1 MDLTAILAMDPL
13 ILSAVLLA
21 AFVTSIIHGGTGI
34 GGGFLMAIVLAPL
47 IGVVATVPVL
57 AVALTISGVARV
69 FFNRDALH
77 WGAYRLVMITTIPG
91 VILAALIYSNLNATA
106 IAIILG
112 TTILASVPVR
122 HWAARRQIEAG
133 PRALMGAGAVY
144 GVASGASI
152 GAGMLLIPFLTGHG
166 LNRREFVG
174 TLAAIA
180 LTMNIT
186 RTSVYGGTDMLG
198 DGWFALGV
206 LCGLATIPG
215 NWVGQKVL
223 RGMGEGWHKV
233 AIDVLTVFG
242 GLNFFRIAI
251 MG

>member
-1 MDLTAILAMDPL
+1 MDMTAILALDPT
-13 ILSAVLLA
+13 ILCAVLVA
-21 AFVTSIIHGGTGI
+21 AIVTSAIHGATGI
-34 GGGFLMAIVLAPL
+34 GGGFLMAIILAPL

-77 WGAYRLVMITTIPG
+77 WGAYRAVMTTTIPG
-91 VILAALIYSNLNATA
+91 VVIAATIYVLLNATV

-112 TTILASVPVR
+112 ATILGSVPLR
-122 HWAARRQIEAG
+122 HWAARREIRAG
-133 PRALMGAGAVY
+133 RGALMGAGSVY
-144 GVASGASI
+144 GLASGASI
-152 GAGMLLIPFLTGHG
+152 GAGMLLIPFLTGYG

-186 RTSVYGGTDMLG
+186 RTSVYGSADLLS

-206 LCGLATIPG
+206 LCGLATLPG
-215 NWVGQKVL
+215 NWIGQKLL
-223 RGMGEGWHKV
+223 RGMGDARHQT
-233 AIDVLTVFG
+233 AIDVLTIFG

-251 MG
+251 TG

>member
-1 MDLTAILAMDPL
+1 MDLGAILALDPL
-13 ILSAVLLA
+13 TLTAVLVA
-21 AFVTSIIHGGTGI
+21 ALVTSAIHGATGI
-34 GGGFLMAIVLAPL
+34 GGGFLMAIVFAPL

-69 FFNRDALH
+69 WFNRDALH
-77 WGAYRLVMITTIPG
+77 FGAYGAVASTMIPG
-91 VILAALIYSNLNATA
+91 VVLAAVIYVALNATA

-112 TTILASVPVR
+112 VTILISVPIR
-122 HWAARRQIEAG
+122 HWASRRQITAG
-133 PRALMGAGAVY
+133 RRALRGAGAVY

-166 LNRREFVG
+166 LNRRQFVG

-180 LTMNIT
+180 LTMNVT
-186 RTSVYGGTDMLG
+186 RSAVFGASDLLG

-215 NWVGQKVL
+215 NWIGQKLL
-223 RGMGEGWHKV
+223 RGMGDGRHAI
-233 AIDVLTVFG
+233 AIDVLTIFG

-251 MG
+251 TG